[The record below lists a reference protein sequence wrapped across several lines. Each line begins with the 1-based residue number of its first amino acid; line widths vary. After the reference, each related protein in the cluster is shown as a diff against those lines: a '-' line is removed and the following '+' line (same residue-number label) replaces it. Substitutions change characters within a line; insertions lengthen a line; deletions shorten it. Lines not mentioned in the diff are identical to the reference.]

1 MGTKTVNISFK
12 DDLLAMIDELAIRE
26 DRSRSELV
34 REAARMYIER
44 KRRWEH
50 IFAYG
55 RAMAER
61 NELTESD
68 VNMEI
73 NAYRI
78 EKNKG

>member
-12 DDLLAMIDELAIRE
+12 EDLLAMIDEMAMIE
-26 DRSRSELV
+26 DRSRSELL

-44 KRRWEH
+44 KRRWED

-61 NELTESD
+61 NRLSESD
-68 VNMEI
+68 VEAEI
-73 NAYRI
+73 NAHRR
-78 EKNKG
+78 ENKG